1 MLPDEN
7 LIVKRLLCQCIRT
20 DKASIAVCAVLIDP
34 RRVSPSGLCRAL
46 VSSIERE
53 RDKKETSFS
62 LVSLSL
68 LRGDEC
74 LTTERGPTKQ
84 FAVSNIRGG
93 TRER

>member
-53 RDKKETSFS
+53 RETRKKQAS
-62 LVSLSL
+62 LSLSL

>member
-34 RRVSPSGLCRAL
+34 RRVSPSGLRRAL

-53 RDKKETSFS
+53 RERQERNK
-62 LVSLSL
+62 LLSLSL
-68 LRGDEC
+68 SLSV
-74 LTTERGPTKQ
+74 
-84 FAVSNIRGG
+84 AW
-93 TRER
+93 

>member
-46 VSSIERE
+46 VSSIDRERE

-62 LVSLSL
+62 LSL
-68 LRGDEC
+68 
-74 LTTERGPTKQ
+74 
-84 FAVSNIRGG
+84 FVAW
-93 TRER
+93 